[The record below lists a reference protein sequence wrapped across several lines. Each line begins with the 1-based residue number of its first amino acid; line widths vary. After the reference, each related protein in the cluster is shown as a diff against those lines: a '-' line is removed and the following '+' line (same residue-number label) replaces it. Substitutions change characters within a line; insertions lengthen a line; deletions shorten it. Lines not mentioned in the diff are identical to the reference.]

1 MLTFLRE
8 VRRKLISKNKVTSYL
23 LYAIGEIF
31 LVVIGILI
39 AVSID
44 DWNQYQNERETEQK
58 IVLEIKKDLET
69 SRAELKEIIDF
80 QIECIEL
87 TKVLYDQILNGSCD
101 SVTVFAFMLG
111 SHEKQFYPKTS
122 GYEALKSEG
131 LNIIINDTLRRAITD
146 IYELGFP
153 KVVKRGLFEN
163 NIDNPMQ
170 MTKVIT
176 ERHFE
181 FRGSDFTVPVNDSIS
196 YKQKFPVIANC
207 SKFIN
212 DPQVISLAIQLL
224 AARNEFIYYFGAVE
238 KEIGRVIETIDKTY
252 LND

>member
-1 MLTFLRE
+1 MA
-8 VRRKLISKNKVTSYL
+8 SNKIVTYF
-23 LYAIGEIF
+23 LYALGEIF

-58 IVLEIKKDLET
+58 IILEIKKDLET
-69 SRAELKEIIDF
+69 SRAELKENIDF
-80 QIECIEL
+80 QIRCIEL
-87 TKVLYDQILNGSCD
+87 TKVLYDQIQIGSCD
-101 SVTVFAFMLG
+101 SVTVFSFMMG

-131 LNIIINDTLRRAITD
+131 LNIITSDTLRRAITD

-163 NIDNPMQ
+163 NIDNPMI
-170 MTKVIT
+170 MTKAIT

-181 FRGSDFTVPVNDSIS
+181 FNGPDIRVPVNDTIS
-196 YKQKFPVIANC
+196 YVQKIPAIADC
-207 SKFIN
+207 GKFIN
-212 DPQVISLAIQLL
+212 DPEVISLTIQLL
-224 AARNEFIYYFGAVE
+224 AARNDFIYYFGTVE
-238 KEIGRVIETIDKTY
+238 HEIGKVIEAIDKLY
-252 LND
+252 PHE